1 MLGCGMSEPAVEQT
15 ANPPQPSNQTTEPK
29 GITEPNQPALQA
41 LAEEQ
46 VRFDHTVFRHEVDA
60 QAYES
65 AFVALWDRLRSTE
78 AFKVFR
84 QFPFVRLEF
93 PMPSEW
99 KPLNLGMSGIRQAT
113 LNGEPISTD
122 HAGYIAQ

>member
-15 ANPPQPSNQTTEPK
+15 AKPPQPRNQSTEAK
-29 GITEPNQPALQA
+29 GIADPNQPALQA

-46 VRFDHTVFRHEVDA
+46 VRFDQTVFRHEVDA

-78 AFKVFR
+78 PFKVLR

-93 PMPSEW
+93 PMPSE
-99 KPLNLGMSGIRQAT
+99 
-113 LNGEPISTD
+113 
-122 HAGYIAQ
+122 